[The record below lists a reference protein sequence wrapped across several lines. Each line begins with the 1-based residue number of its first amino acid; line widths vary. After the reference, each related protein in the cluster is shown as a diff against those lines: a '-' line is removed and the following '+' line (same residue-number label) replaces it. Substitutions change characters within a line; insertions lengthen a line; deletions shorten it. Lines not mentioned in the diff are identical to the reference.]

1 MNSKRICIIDDEQIV
16 LDSVKRIVESEG
28 YAAEQFRN
36 SRDGL
41 NAALEGEYCCVISDI
56 RMPEI
61 GGMKI
66 LRDVKRAKPELPV
79 ILITGYAT
87 VETAVQAMKL
97 GAAEYIEKPFTPDQL
112 VEKLN
117 KAVEHQWEGTAEP
130 AGLVNKEELMKVL
143 DRASTDLT
151 FVGELFYNGTEA
163 LKEYTLTKNEQ
174 LAILT
179 GDVAWIES
187 YTGKLDST
195 KRKWLEKRLSCEA
208 W

>member
-16 LDSVKRIVESEG
+16 LDSVKRIVEAEG
-28 YAAEQFRN
+28 YTAEQYQN
-36 SRDGL
+36 SREGL
-41 NAALEGEYCCVISDI
+41 DAALNGQYCCVISDI

-66 LRDVKRAKPELPV
+66 LRDIKRSKPELPV

-112 VEKLN
+112 VEKLST
-117 KAVEHQWEGTAEP
+117 AVQHEWDGADEP
-130 AGLVNKEELMKVL
+130 AGLVNKDEVMKVL
-143 DRASTDLT
+143 ERASTDLQ
-151 FVGELFYNGTEA
+151 FVGELFYHGTEA
-163 LKEYTLTKNEQ
+163 LREYTLTKNEQ

-187 YTGKLDST
+187 YAGKLDSA
-195 KRKWLEKRLSCEA
+195 KRKWLEQRLSCEA